1 MRKTVRYA
9 GVAVALT
16 IALLAAC
23 ETAPPDRSAESS
35 AGSPAAGLKARSP
48 APAPAALGP
57 TPGCCPVASI
67 PPSLLLPRSA
77 IDTDGEKY
85 QPIEANPVRLAA
97 EHPVSTF
104 SIDVDTGSYSNVRRL
119 LNAGELPPANAVRVE
134 EMINYFDYDYARPS
148 GRDTPFAVTTEVTRT
163 PWNPD
168 SYLLQ
173 VGIKGYDIDRASRP
187 PANLVFLIDVSGSMH
202 SSEKLP
208 LLVQSLKMLADQ
220 LTAADRIAIVTYSGR
235 AGVALE
241 PTPGDQRAR
250 IRAALDGLQAG
261 GGTAGGEGVLR
272 AYQLA
277 EQARIEDGVNRVL
290 LATDGDFNVGVSDV
304 GQLKDLIAAKRDTG
318 ITLTTLGF
326 GTGNYNEAL
335 MEQVAD
341 VGNGNYAYIDGLAEA
356 RKVLVNEMAS
366 TLFAIARDVKIQ
378 VEFNPAAVAEYRL
391 IGFENRLLKRED
403 FNNDRVDAGDIGAG
417 HTVTALYEIVP
428 VGGRTGVDPLRYGNA
443 AAAPAT
449 PDTAEFAYLKLRYK
463 LPGQGDSILMQQ
475 PLAASR
481 LTRAGAGM
489 PSADLRFAAS
499 VAAFG
504 QILRGG
510 KYTGDFDYDD
520 VLDLARDAR
529 GDDPF
534 GYRAGFL
541 TLVDLAKGLDG
552 S

>member
-1 MRKTVRYA
+1 MRLTSMRA
-9 GVAVALT
+9 GLAAALVT
-16 IALLAAC
+16 TALLAAC
-23 ETAPPDRSAESS
+23 ESTPDQSAASGSSVS
-35 AGSPAAGLKARSP
+35 AGWSD
-48 APAPAALGP
+48 
-57 TPGCCPVASI
+57 PVASGSVARAPSGLGLAVPQPQGLYAPV
-67 PPSLLLPRSA
+67 PPPTA
-77 IDTDGEKY
+77 VGGERY
-85 QPIEANPVRLAA
+85 QPINANPIQLAA

-119 LNAGELPPANAVRVE
+119 LNAGERPPADAVRVE
-134 EMINYFDYDYARPS
+134 EMINYFDYDYVRPTD
-148 GRDTPFAVTTEVTRT
+148 RQTPFAVSTEVAVT
-163 PWNPD
+163 PWNPG

-187 PANLVFLIDVSGSMH
+187 SANLVFLVDVSGSMYAKD
-202 SSEKLP
+202 KLP
-208 LLVQSLKMLADQ
+208 LLVHSLKLLTDQ

-241 PTPGDQRAR
+241 PTPGDRKAE
-250 IRAALDGLQAG
+250 IRAVLDGLRAG
-261 GGTAGGEGVLR
+261 GSTAGGEGLKH

-277 EQARIEDGVNRVL
+277 EQARIGGGVNRVL
-290 LATDGDFNVGVSDV
+290 LATDGDFNVGLSDI
-304 GQLKDLIAAKRDTG
+304 GQIRQLISAKRDSG

-335 MEQVAD
+335 MEQIAD

-356 RKVLVNEMAS
+356 RKVLVNEMGS
-366 TLFAIARDVKIQ
+366 TLFTIAQDVKIQ

-391 IGFENRLLKRED
+391 IGFENRLLSRED
-403 FNNDRVDAGDIGAG
+403 FNNDKVDAGEIGAG

-428 VGGRTGVDPLRYGNA
+428 AGGKTGIDPLRYGNA
-443 AAAPAT
+443 AAGADA
-449 PDTAEFAYLKLRYK
+449 AEFAHLKLRYK
-463 LPGQGDSILMQQ
+463 LPGQADSILMQQ
-475 PLAASR
+475 PLATSR
-481 LTRAGAGM
+481 LAGAGDRT

-510 KYTGDFDYDD
+510 QYTRDFGYDD
-520 VLDLARDAR
+520 VLALARGAR
-529 GDDPF
+529 GNDPF

-552 S
+552 A